1 MKIEESSQPSPIAL
15 PNGHAAATLSPARRF
30 FGNPWVQIV
39 VSAILVTVAELFLKV
54 GARNTAHLSERLSWS
69 GVTGL
74 ASIWT
79 WFGIIFIVLSLLSW
93 LSVLRQMPLSIAFPL
108 SNVVHVMI
116 PLSCWIFLGEVI
128 SGRRWLG
135 IALLLI
141 GLVIVAKPFARMEEH
156 LEEKL

>member
-1 MKIEESSQPSPIAL
+1 MKIDERAPHSPTAL
-15 PNGHAAATLSPARRF
+15 PSECAAARQSPVRGF
-30 FGNPWVQIV
+30 FGNPWVQIAI
-39 VSAILVTVAELFLKV
+39 SAFLVTIAELFLKV
-54 GARNTAHLSERLSWS
+54 GARNTAHLSERLGWS

-93 LSVLRQMPLSIAFPL
+93 LYVLRHMPLSIAFPL

-141 GLVIVAKPFARMEEH
+141 GLFIVAKPFARIEEH